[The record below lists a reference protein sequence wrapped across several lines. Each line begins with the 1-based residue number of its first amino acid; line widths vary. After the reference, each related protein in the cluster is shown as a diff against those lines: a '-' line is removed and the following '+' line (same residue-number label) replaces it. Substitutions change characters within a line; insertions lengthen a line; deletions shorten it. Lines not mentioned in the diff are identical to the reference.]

1 MTNKLLIITLTNT
14 CYNYIIPSMEK
25 NTAVVALSNKD
36 DRKLIIQHN
45 DLVNAKYKL
54 TLMEQKFILE
64 IMSSVHRDDNDFETY
79 RLSAKELL
87 EKGIVTDTN
96 TKNLEKFAMQLMSKP
111 LSIPTGKD
119 SFVVFNWFSRVEYK
133 NGYFTANVDIGLKP
147 YLLQLAGNYTQYQK
161 GYVKYMGSQYSIRI
175 YTLLKECFGTRI
187 TRIFMIEDLMKKLQ
201 VPESLHGYAQFKQ
214 RVLDVAVREIRKY
227 TDIET
232 FYRITKQE
240 RKKVIE
246 IEFVI
251 KKNEFREIDWSI
263 YTARDIALKLKKDII
278 LTKIKEV
285 NTDNGYINITYN
297 ENKIEKFQEIED
309 FFASL
314 TAAEILLEK
323 NEQKRKILL
332 AEIEKNSFSSIFKML
347 NTHEKARNKKIK
359 VKQNPSL
366 SLF

>member
-1 MTNKLLIITLTNT
+1 
-14 CYNYIIPSMEK
+14 
-25 NTAVVALSNKD
+25 
-36 DRKLIIQHN
+36 
-45 DLVNAKYKL
+45 
-54 TLMEQKFILE
+54 
-64 IMSSVHRDDNDFETY
+64 
-79 RLSAKELL
+79 
-87 EKGIVTDTN
+87 
-96 TKNLEKFAMQLMSKP
+96 
-111 LSIPTGKD
+111 
-119 SFVVFNWFSRVEYK
+119 
-133 NGYFTANVDIGLKP
+133 
-147 YLLQLAGNYTQYQK
+147 
-161 GYVKYMGSQYSIRI
+161 
-175 YTLLKECFGTRI
+175 
-187 TRIFMIEDLMKKLQ
+187 MIEDLMKKLQ

>member
-1 MTNKLLIITLTNT
+1 
-14 CYNYIIPSMEK
+14 MEK
-25 NTAVVALSNKD
+25 NTARDIAVVLSNKD
-36 DRKLIIQHN
+36 DRKLVIQHN

-64 IMSSVHRDDNDFETY
+64 IMSSVHRDDDNFETY

-111 LSIPTGKD
+111 LSIPTSKD

-161 GYVKYMGSQYSIRI
+161 GYVKYMSSQYSVRI
-175 YTLLKECFGTRI
+175 YTLLKECFGTRV
-187 TRIFMIEDLMKKLQ
+187 TRVFVVENLMKRLQ
-201 VPESLHGYAQFKQ
+201 IPESLYLYSNFKQ

-232 FYRITKQE
+232 FYKITKQE

-251 KKNEFREIDWSI
+251 KKNEFRDMDWSI
-263 YTARDIALKLKKDII
+263 YTLRDIALKSKKDVI
-278 LTKIKEV
+278 LTKIKAI

-297 ENKIEKFQEIED
+297 DNKIEKFQEIQD
-309 FFASL
+309 FFDSL
-314 TAAEILLEK
+314 LAAEILLEK
-323 NEQKRKILL
+323 DEQKRKFLL
-332 AEIEKNSFSSIFKML
+332 SESEKNSFSSIFKAL
-347 NTHEKARNKKIK
+347 IAYEKAKNKKIK
-359 VKQNPSL
+359 AKQNPSL